1 MKQTDRLKLL
11 TAFLVQE
18 NFPEHCTSEPFNSVA
33 KSFHM
38 LLRYIKA
45 LSSSEHCRSHLAS
58 NQCDDIYNHLL
69 SDHIINKNALGV
81 HTIVLFNVKV
91 LFRLLSRICEC
102 SRVGNSYERLVNVD
116 MLHRDFGY
124 VRFLELGDVLRMVHF
139 TPKLCDVYRMCFIPF
154 DYASATLRFINQLYQ
169 LSCSGAAGL
178 STPDTLTTHLSLSL
192 ELNRTRAD

>member
-58 NQCDDIYNHLL
+58 NQCDEIYNLL
-69 SDHIINKNALGV
+69 QSHNQQERFGSSYKCAVQCKGFISVCFPEYAWLFPPSSRNYKIGQ
-81 HTIVLFNVKV
+81 IVLIKNLYWCQCHEGQCTAK
-91 LFRLLSRICEC
+91 RARNISQ
-102 SRVGNSYERLVNVD
+102 
-116 MLHRDFGY
+116 
-124 VRFLELGDVLRMVHF
+124 
-139 TPKLCDVYRMCFIPF
+139 
-154 DYASATLRFINQLYQ
+154 IN
-169 LSCSGAAGL
+169 
-178 STPDTLTTHLSLSL
+178 
-192 ELNRTRAD
+192 